1 MTSSI
6 SARFEPEAGS
16 KYPIPEGLRAD
27 CGYLTVPESRS
38 AASGYYPSDRTLRLY
53 VTRVRSLSE
62 HPAPEPVVVLY
73 GGPGGMSAGILRGLA
88 QPHARDLFLKDRDL
102 IVFDQRGSGFSEPAL
117 FAPEAEP
124 LIEEAFLTE
133 FDAAERAA
141 HYVQTV
147 LRARDRFVARGANLA
162 AINTPEIAAD
172 LDDLR
177 RALGYERVNLY
188 SISYGTRIAL
198 AAMRDFPHGLRSAVL
213 DSTVPIQVSQ
223 YVEAIPNARYA
234 FERLFSAVAADAE
247 ANARYPQLKA
257 VFSEVVARLNRA
269 PVLLP
274 CAHPATGEAIQMRV
288 TGEVFIG
295 ICCNDFYSA
304 PAIAA
309 MPERIYAAY
318 RGEYDSL
325 GKELLQL
332 IEAEE
337 SAPGLPGWSL
347 GMYHSVNLCDDKV
360 TRDTAAEIA
369 HHAAQDPEMSS
380 LALTEFHLGEHVADL
395 AEPWGAR
402 PAGPAEYRAAASDA
416 PALILAGEFDQNT
429 PAFWGKLAGETL
441 TNSYYVEYPGSGHG
455 VIGMGPLAADLMRA
469 FYERPMERPNDAA
482 IRAVRTVFVPQPDE
496 DA

>member
-1 MTSSI
+1 MTDKT
-6 SARFEPEAGS
+6 SARFEPVAAS
-16 KYPIPEGLRAD
+16 KYPIPAGLQAE

-38 AASGYYPSDRTLRLY
+38 AASGNLPSDRTLRLY

-62 HPAPEPVVVLY
+62 HPAPEPIVALY
-73 GGPGGMSAGILRGLA
+73 GGPGGTSAGTLHRLG
-88 QPHARDLFLKDRDL
+88 QPYARDLFLKDHDL

-133 FDAAERAA
+133 FSAAERAA
-141 HYVQTV
+141 RYVQTV
-147 LRARDRFVARGANLA
+147 LHARDRFVAAGANLA

-172 LDDLR
+172 LEDLR
-177 RALGYERVNLY
+177 LALGYERLNLY
-188 SISYGTRIAL
+188 SISYGTRVAL
-198 AAMRDFPHGLRSAVL
+198 AAMRDFPHGLRSVVL

-247 ANARYPQLKA
+247 ANAQYPRLKS
-257 VFSEVVARLNRA
+257 VFSEVVNRLNRA
-269 PVLLP
+269 PALLP
-274 CAHPATGEAIQMRV
+274 GKHPATGEAIRLRV

-325 GKELLQL
+325 AKELLEL

-337 SAPGLPGWSL
+337 PGPGLPGWSL

-369 HHAAQDPEMSS
+369 RHAARDPEMSS

-395 AEPWGAR
+395 VEPWGAR
-402 PAGPAEYRAAASDA
+402 PAGPAEYQAAASDV

-441 TNSYYVEYPGSGHG
+441 SNSYYVEYPGSGHG
-455 VIGMGPLAADLMRA
+455 VIGMGELAAGLMA
-469 FYERPMERPNDAA
+469 GFYQRPAERPDDTAIKAVKTAFAPRPEGEA
-482 IRAVRTVFVPQPDE
+482 
-496 DA
+496 